1 MAACNIS
8 TGEFSKHFNAN
19 MKALGLPVP
28 STLFD
33 SATAAISNA
42 AIMIEALKKLGRGA
56 TVAELIKA
64 TTGLEKLK
72 VAGALLASFYVGAVV
87 GSIAVASTK
96 TLGCGLNLEGFFS
109 FQNKHRLKYPNSH
122 LFYAANPEILAPK
135 IKAHT
140 GYWTKAISN
149 KGL

>member
-1 MAACNIS
+1 MTTCDIS
-8 TGEFSKHFNAN
+8 SDEFFKNFNAN

-28 STLFD
+28 TTLFD

-42 AIMIEALKKLGRGA
+42 GIMIEVLKTLGREA

-96 TLGCGLNLEGFFS
+96 SLTCGLNQSDFFT
-109 FQNKHRLKYPNSH
+109 FQKKHGLTYPNSH
-122 LFYAANPEILAPK
+122 QFYAANREILAQK
-135 IKAHT
+135 VKKHASYWSKAL
-140 GYWTKAISN
+140 AN
-149 KGL
+149 EGL

>member
-1 MAACNIS
+1 MVACNIS
-8 TGEFSKHFNAN
+8 TVEFSKHFNAN

-33 SATAAISNA
+33 SATAAVSNA
-42 AIMIEALKKLGRGA
+42 TVMIAAIKSLGRGA
-56 TVAELIKA
+56 TVTELIKA

-96 TLGCGLNLEGFFS
+96 TLGCGLSLIDFFS
-109 FQNKHRLKYPNSH
+109 FQNKHGLKYPNSH
-122 LFYAANPEILAPK
+122 QFYAANPEILAPK
-135 IKAHT
+135 VKTHT
-140 GYWTKAISN
+140 GYWTKALAD